1 METFIKITRISGSG
15 ADPMKFELE
24 FSNGKQSAGAE
35 IYIGH
40 DFFENSSKA
49 LKEFPRHSSDKF
61 RWEQGSERLED
72 RTGDYFRF
80 NVFTTNPLGQSAIQI
95 CYNNKKPLPERRV
108 SEFCILAEP
117 LQINHLGHL
126 LGQFAEMNHKTLTWM
141 VSDGELSQ
149 QT

>member
-80 NVFTTNPLGQSAIQI
+80 NVLQRIRWGKAPFRFVTITRNLSLSGEYPSFAFWPNLCRSIISDI
-95 CYNNKKPLPERRV
+95 CSVN
-108 SEFCILAEP
+108 
-117 LQINHLGHL
+117 L
-126 LGQFAEMNHKTLTWM
+126 LR
-141 VSDGELSQ
+141 
-149 QT
+149 